1 LPVTSGIQGTGHT
14 GVALGFLPMGILH
27 SCYLLDISPMGFKEQ
42 QVIEPPSAK
51 IKAPIAFSM
60 AAVANAASKEM
71 GASV

>member
-1 LPVTSGIQGTGHT
+1 
-14 GVALGFLPMGILH
+14 MGILH